1 MLKKRVIAVILDCDG
16 QVVQSV
22 CFRHTNVVHYDTR
35 HAVEAFAGWSVDEII
50 LLNVSKSPDS
60 RDKFVDTLCEVSRH
74 CFVPLAVGGWITEQS
89 YADELL
95 RNGADKLVVNT
106 LLADAPELFAA
117 MARQYGKQCMVASI
131 DIGKTEGGE
140 PAVWVDRA
148 RRPISADPVEWAL
161 RAQRFGAGEIFFN
174 SINHDG
180 ARRGYD
186 LDSLARICQAVD
198 IPVIGFGGVFTWQ
211 HLYEGIGVGCAAVAA
226 ANQFH
231 YQESATRRAKSYLA
245 DKGVAVRKEGR
256 SLTGASLLSTIS
268 PGA

>member
-22 CFRHTNVVHYDTR
+22 RFRHTNVVHYDTR
-35 HAVEAFAGWSVDEII
+35 HAVEAFASWSVDEIV
-50 LLNVSKSPDS
+50 LLNVSKSPGS
-60 RDKFVDTLCEVSRH
+60 REKFVGTLKEVSKH
-74 CFVPLAVGGWITEQS
+74 CFLPLAVGGWIADRS

-106 LLADAPELFAA
+106 LLADAPDLFAS
-117 MARQYGKQCMVASI
+117 MAKQYGRQCMVASV
-131 DIGKTEGGE
+131 DIGRQESYAL
-140 PAVWVDRA
+140 AVWVDRGRRPVPVDPADWA
-148 RRPISADPVEWAL
+148 RR
-161 RAQRFGAGEIFFN
+161 AQQLGAGEILFN
-174 SINHDG
+174 SIEHDG

-186 LDSLARICQAVD
+186 LENLGRICQAVD
-198 IPVIGFGGVFTWQ
+198 IPVIGFGGVFSWQ
-211 HLYEGIGVGCAAVAA
+211 HLHEGIDVGCAAVAA

-245 DKGVAVRKEGR
+245 EQGVAVRREGR
-256 SLTGASLLSTIS
+256 SLFGAATSPSIK